1 MAIYD
6 FPITSRYYG
15 VPTTSMTAADGRT
28 IVYLRRRFL
37 PDPARFALLQLH
49 TVSQGERPDLIAAQY
64 LAAPDAAWR
73 IADANGVMNP
83 DDLTASP
90 GKRLRITLPEGIPGT
105 SNA

>member
-1 MAIYD
+1 MAIYQ
-6 FPITSRYYG
+6 FPITSRYYD

-28 IVYLRRRFL
+28 IVHLRRRFL
-37 PDPARFALLQLH
+37 PDPARFALLQFH

-64 LAAPDAAWR
+64 LSAPDAAWR

-83 DDLTASP
+83 DELTASP